1 MHTVFI
7 LEADKAFQEVLTIN
21 VIKNYQVD
29 LKVIESLSDMT
40 EEIIS
45 TPGIFIVR
53 ESLCPPDEL
62 NHFVAQ
68 VKLGHKGI
76 KVLVLGDNTYEPWIF
91 KMPADSS
98 WKTVVDRVGSIL
110 DIPKRNFEQVVDK
123 YLSIPINY
131 FLSLKLDKLDTDIYL
146 RIKKAEHEFQFVK
159 RFKAD
164 DSFIKEDVQKYLSMG
179 VTDFYVTRDSYVP
192 LIERLTTNL
201 LQQMS
206 HANDQV
212 ELIANVYEVTKE
224 RLVVLGID
232 ETTIQLVES
241 SIKGMEK
248 AIGEKNTLLNY
259 LNNLK
264 NNKTSFAF
272 SHSYLS
278 CLLLNRILKSF
289 EWDSKIVREKIT
301 YLCYF
306 HDISLP
312 SDKLVAISSTEELKN
327 SQLKPIDENSVLNH
341 ALVSANTLDS
351 FPQVPMGVSQL
362 IKEHHGSKTGNGF
375 PDKMFTTIS
384 PIAIMFIVVESF
396 VKEFLLLAPAPTK
409 EEVEQ
414 VLRTL
419 SAKYTKGTYAQ
430 TIKILKKAIL
440 NSE

>member
-7 LEADKAFQEVLTIN
+7 LETDKSFSEILTIN
-21 VIKNYQVD
+21 ILKNYQVD
-29 LKVIESLSDMT
+29 LKNVEQLSDFTPEML
-40 EEIIS
+40 S
-45 TPGIFIVR
+45 TPGLFIVR
-53 ESLCPPDEL
+53 ENICDNDQLVKLVS
-62 NHFVAQ
+62 Q

-76 KVLVLGDNTYEPWIF
+76 KILILGEKTYEPWIY
-91 KMPADSS
+91 KMPNDSS

-110 DIPKRNFEQVVDK
+110 DIPKRNFEQVVEK

-131 FLSLKLDKLDTDIYL
+131 FLNVKLDTLNTDIYL
-146 RIKKAEHEFQFVK
+146 RIKKSETDFQFVK
-159 RFKAD
+159 RFKAED
-164 DSFIKEDVQKYLSMG
+164 QFNNEDVQKYFSMG

-192 LIERLTTNL
+192 LIERLTNNL
-201 LQQMS
+201 LLQMS
-206 HANDQV
+206 HSNDQV
-212 ELIANVYEVTKE
+212 DLISNVYEVTKE

-232 ETTIQLVES
+232 ETTIQLVEA

-248 AIGEKNTLLNY
+248 SIGEKNILLNY

-264 NNKTSFAF
+264 SNKTSFSF
-272 SHSYLS
+272 SHSYLT
-278 CLLLNRILKSF
+278 CLLLNKILKSF

-312 SDKLVAISSTEELKN
+312 NDQLTVISSTDELKN
-327 SQLKPIDENSVLNH
+327 SHLKPIDENLVLNH
-341 ALVSANTLDS
+341 ALISANTLDS

-396 VKEFLLLAPAPTK
+396 VKEFLLLAPSPQK
-409 EEVEQ
+409 SDVEQ
-414 VLRTL
+414 LLRNL

-440 NSE
+440 NNE

>member
-1 MHTVFI
+1 M
-7 LEADKAFQEVLTIN
+7 
-21 VIKNYQVD
+21 KNYQVE
-29 LKVIESLSDMT
+29 LKNLESLSDMSQDL
-40 EEIIS
+40 IA
-45 TPGIFIVR
+45 TPGLFIVR
-53 ESLCPPDEL
+53 ESVCTTTEL
-62 NHFVAQ
+62 NHFIAQ
-68 VKLGHKGI
+68 IKLGHKGI
-76 KVLVLGDNTYEPWIF
+76 KVLVLGDKTYEPWIF
-91 KMPADSS
+91 KMAADSS

-110 DIPKRNFEQVVDK
+110 DIPKRNFEQVVEK

-131 FLSLKLDKLDTDIYL
+131 FMSLKLERLDTDIYL
-146 RIKKAEHEFQFVK
+146 RIKKSENESQFVK
-159 RFKAD
+159 RFKAE
-164 DSFIKEDVQKYLSMG
+164 DSFNTDDVHKYYSMG
-179 VTDFYVTRDSYVP
+179 VSDFYVTRDSYVA
-192 LIERLTTNL
+192 LIERLTSNL
-201 LQQMS
+201 LMQMA

-212 ELIANVYEVTKE
+212 ELISNVYEVTKE

-312 SDKLVAISSTEELKN
+312 SDQLSAISSTEELKN
-327 SQLKPIDENSVLNH
+327 NHLKPIDENLVLNH
-341 ALVSANTLDS
+341 ALISANTLDS

-384 PIAIMFIVVESF
+384 PLAIMFIVVESF
-396 VKEFLLLAPAPTK
+396 VKEFLFLAPAPKK

-414 VLRTL
+414 VLRNL

-440 NSE
+440 NNE